1 MVAVAQ
7 ALVAAKHE
15 VAVACDDVVAELFQ
29 DGKQCHR
36 VGTAA
41 ESCDYGV
48 VLVEKFVR
56 CNVVGDVSGCRV
68 HDANWVWRI
77 GEVMCMVGLRGG
89 GGRLGR
95 ACHILMGLWQNEF
108 CHSPSVSA
116 GIPYIMKGVVV
127 ALSIFP

>member
-36 VGTAA
+36 VGAAA

-77 GEVMCMVGLRGG
+77 GEGMCMVVQCGG
-89 GGRLGR
+89 GVWARWVGLVISEWGCGKMSF
-95 ACHILMGLWQNEF
+95 ATAPLFQLAHPIL
-108 CHSPSVSA
+108 
-116 GIPYIMKGVVV
+116 
-127 ALSIFP
+127 